1 MKMHFIWQKTYVM
14 LTLCYFLLLQKQA
27 GIEISFQNEP
37 LNTSI
42 ACFSVSLA
50 LEKKKVSAT
59 HAKVWFS
66 LLFKPGDCKVS
77 EWSLCFG
84 ESNSVIFCFDLMSFL
99 GVSGYLVKFQ

>member
-1 MKMHFIWQKTYVM
+1 M

-37 LNTSI
+37 LNTSL

-59 HAKVWFS
+59 HAKV
-66 LLFKPGDCKVS
+66 
-77 EWSLCFG
+77 
-84 ESNSVIFCFDLMSFL
+84 
-99 GVSGYLVKFQ
+99 